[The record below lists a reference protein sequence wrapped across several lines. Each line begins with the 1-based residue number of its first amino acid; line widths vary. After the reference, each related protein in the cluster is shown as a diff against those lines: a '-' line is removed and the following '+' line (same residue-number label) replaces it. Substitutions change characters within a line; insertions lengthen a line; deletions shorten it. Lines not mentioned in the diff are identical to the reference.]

1 MPTPTE
7 FQDAAAELQKLA
19 RRYHRFEQNPDAF
32 LEAVHQMD
40 EQLRAYKE
48 GTEKYL
54 TRDVDGVPQIRPVN
68 FLRRVIVD
76 RMLDGE
82 GVTVADLSQIK
93 DAIDERRAD
102 YFSGYPELQEEIANQ
117 KDRKRSAF
125 HVWDTF
131 RVLFGID
138 YFDRGAEV
146 ERCLE
151 TIAQFLK
158 NELGLDDCKYH
169 LAGFDH
175 NNGFGTSLC
184 WVALYPAALGSH
196 QDAHQIF
203 LGVWHDHYA
212 PGLIAGE
219 RVGVERKDL
228 DIVPATE
235 TVDTGMVLKSYRER
249 LSQFRRL
256 NQTLIDKAEVKH
268 VVNSIFSNE
277 HARDACLELFLQ
289 SIEEAHRHGN
299 MKWAVYP
306 ESDRVRLVSGRLI
319 TATLYRN
326 SIWLPLDDGFMES
339 SEGIRQQLD
348 RSDAWTWDEGDFQEY
363 RAVSSVNGYYHP
375 THDPEQELRAVV
387 AAQHHVF
394 IERVAQK
401 YEELNAASRKKHNPA
416 VLAYLSSETGCTVP
430 RPGYSI
436 SHTAI
441 DDIEQ
446 HESEYAELP
455 PTERTAVRQSR
466 IGQGRYRDELIDLWS
481 GCAVTGCEATELLLA
496 SHIKPWRESSNRER
510 LDKYNG
516 LLLTPNLDTAF
527 DKGFITFSDEGQIKI
542 SGRLSETDRQRLAI
556 TPDMTLTAVHDE
568 NRPYLQHHRDVI
580 FDASPL

>member
-32 LEAVHQMD
+32 LKAVHQMG
-40 EQLRAYKE
+40 ERLRAYGESKE
-48 GTEKYL
+48 KEITGKI
-54 TRDVDGVPQIRPVN
+54 DGVEQIRPVN
-68 FLRRVIVD
+68 FLRHVIVD

-82 GVTVADLSQIK
+82 GVTVADLSHIK

-102 YFSGYPELQEEIANQ
+102 YFTGYPELQEEIAYQ
-117 KDRKRSAF
+117 KERKRSSF

-146 ERCLE
+146 ERRLE

-175 NNGFGTSLC
+175 NYGFGTSLC
-184 WVALYPAALGSH
+184 WVALYPAALGNH

-203 LGVWHDHYA
+203 LGIWHDHYA

-289 SIEEAHRHGN
+289 SIKEAHRHGN
-299 MKWAVYP
+299 MKWAVHA
-306 ESDRVRLVSGRLI
+306 ESDRVRLVSGRLV
-319 TATLYRN
+319 TATLCRN

-339 SEGIRQQLD
+339 SEVIRQQLD
-348 RSDAWTWDEGDFQEY
+348 RSDAWTWDEGDFHEY
-363 RAVSSVNGYYHP
+363 RAVPSVNGYYHP
-375 THDPEQELRAVV
+375 AQDPEQELRAVV

-416 VLAYLSSETGCTVP
+416 VLAYLSSETGRTVP
-430 RPGYSI
+430 RPGYST
-436 SHTAI
+436 SNTAI
-441 DDIEQ
+441 DDLKQ
-446 HESEYAELP
+446 HESEFKKLP
-455 PTERTAVRQSR
+455 STEKTSVIQSR
-466 IGQGRYRDELIDLWS
+466 IGQGYFRDQLIGLWS
-481 GCAVTGCEATELLLA
+481 RCAVTGCEATELLLA
-496 SHIKPWRESSNRER
+496 SHIKPWRESTNRER
-510 LDKYNG
+510 LDPFNG
-516 LLLTPNLDTAF
+516 LLLTPNLDSVF
-527 DKGFITFSDEGQIKI
+527 DKGFITFTDEGQIRI
-542 SGRLSETDRQRLAI
+542 SDRLSEADLHVLAI
-556 TPDMTLTAVHDE
+556 SPDMTLSNVHEE
-568 NRPYLQHHRDVI
+568 NKPYLQHHRDVI
-580 FDASPL
+580 FGAP